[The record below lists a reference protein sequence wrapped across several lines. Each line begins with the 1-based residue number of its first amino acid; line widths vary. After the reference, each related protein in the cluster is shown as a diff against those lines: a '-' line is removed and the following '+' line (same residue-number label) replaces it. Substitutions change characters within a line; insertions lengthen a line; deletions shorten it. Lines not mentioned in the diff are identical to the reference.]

1 MSCRVFY
8 NQPTHQSFFGEL
20 EKQFYNELLKSKS
33 KEVVERFYTP
43 NSNIIEQADSFII
56 ELELAG
62 VNKQDIK
69 IDIEKSN
76 LIISGENKR
85 KSSSL
90 TNTDN
95 NKITSSNTTITES
108 DKPSIED
115 FEEVESTNIT
125 YNKQLS
131 NNAKPSEEEKPQQ
144 EKPSTTKYQYLTR
157 EIESGKFKKVISIK
171 NQYLDLEN
179 INATFE
185 NGILSIKLLKKD
197 PVSLKVNIF

>member
-8 NQPTHQSFFGEL
+8 NQPKNQSFFDEL
-20 EKQFYNELLKSKS
+20 EKQLYNELLKSKS
-33 KEVVERFYTP
+33 KELVERFYTP
-43 NSNIIEQADSFII
+43 NSNIIEQADSYII
-56 ELELAG
+56 EIELAG

-85 KSSSL
+85 KSSFFA
-90 TNTDN
+90 NTDKN
-95 NKITSSNTTITES
+95 TSSNNKITES
-108 DKPSIED
+108 DKPTIED
-115 FEEVESTNIT
+115 FEEVEGTNNT
-125 YNKQLS
+125 YNKQLV
-131 NNAKPSEEEKPQQ
+131 KPSSEEEKPQQ
-144 EKPSTTKYQYLTR
+144 EKPTSKHQYLTR

-171 NQYLDLEN
+171 NQYLDLDN
-179 INATFE
+179 INANFE